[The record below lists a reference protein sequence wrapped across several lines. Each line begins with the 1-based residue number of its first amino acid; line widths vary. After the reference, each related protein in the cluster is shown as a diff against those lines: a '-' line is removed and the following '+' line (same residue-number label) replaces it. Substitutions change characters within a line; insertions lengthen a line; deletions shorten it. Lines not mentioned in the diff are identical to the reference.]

1 MTTGRTTLRHWRVYI
16 DGRDLSGYSRSF
28 GPLACTFDEGV
39 DDAVT
44 LTVKQTLI
52 GNATV
57 GMGTLNGI
65 FDNTATSGMHAVLS
79 SAGVSRTVL
88 IAGGIQAAPAI
99 GDPAF
104 CGQFNQA
111 DYQVGGGD
119 NPITATVQF
128 ANTASGAGNLYY
140 AQPWGV
146 LAHHLVA
153 VTAANTAAGI
163 DQAAQTTKGGYM
175 VYQVTASDGTA
186 TIKIQDASTNSDG
199 SFGDLLSSG
208 VIDFTGGGKSG
219 IVALAPSATVK
230 RYIRWQVALGT
241 ANTVTFAAAFIRGNL

>member
-1 MTTGRTTLRHWRVYI
+1 MATGRTTLRNWRVYI

-65 FDNTATSGMHAVLS
+65 FDNTATSGIHAVLS

-104 CGQFNQA
+104 CGQFNQT
-111 DYQVGGGD
+111 DYMIGGGD
-119 NPITATVQF
+119 NPITATITF
-128 ANTASGAGNLYY
+128 ANTASGAANLYY

-146 LAHHLVA
+146 LVHHLVA
-153 VTAANTAAGI
+153 VTAANTATGI

-175 VYQVTASDGTA
+175 VYHVTAANGTA
-186 TIKIQDASTNSDG
+186 TIKVQEASTNSDG
-199 SFGDLLSSG
+199 SFADLLSSG
-208 VIDFTGGGKSG
+208 SIDFTGGGKSG

-230 RYIRWQVALGT
+230 RYIRWQIALGT
-241 ANTVTFAAAFIRGNL
+241 ASSVTFAAAFIRGNL